1 MNTPTLTPEQRA
13 TIAPYER
20 HLHSAVYADYVVAL
34 STTAATA
41 LFNVHNAVFTSNEV
55 NKHCAQCVLRVC
67 QRLGKLYYAEQPT
80 QEATETAKPA
90 TKEQPTTTPKKRA
103 PRGSKKASK

>member
-41 LFNVHNAVFTSNEV
+41 LFNVHNAVFASNEV

-80 QEATETAKPA
+80 HHH
-90 TKEQPTTTPKKRA
+90 TKEQPTTTPRKRA